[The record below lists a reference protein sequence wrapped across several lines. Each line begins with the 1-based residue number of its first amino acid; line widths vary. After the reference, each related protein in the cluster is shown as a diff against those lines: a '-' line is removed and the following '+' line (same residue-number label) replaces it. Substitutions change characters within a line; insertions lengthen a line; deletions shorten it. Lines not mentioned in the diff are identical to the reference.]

1 LLIFELILV
10 WSQTGTKCIQ
20 TQKMHRP
27 KQPVYPLLITDSLFF
42 KFLHFIYK
50 LLKANQKL
58 LPIQTYKTYHFD
70 NSILQK
76 LLIHTTMWEDTQVYL
91 YIYLNLKLDRFI
103 F

>member
-50 LLKANQKL
+50 F